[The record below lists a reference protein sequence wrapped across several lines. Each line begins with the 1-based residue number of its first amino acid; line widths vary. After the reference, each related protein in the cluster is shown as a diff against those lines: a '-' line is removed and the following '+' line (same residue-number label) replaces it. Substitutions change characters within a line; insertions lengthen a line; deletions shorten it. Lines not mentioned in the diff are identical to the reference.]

1 MLREDIQSLG
11 LALKHDSRMAVNNPS
26 TMTAIEQYPAITTER
41 ALGKSHNEPGIQEPR
56 INEHS
61 TVNLCLLPGLAFR
74 VC

>member
-1 MLREDIQSLG
+1 
-11 LALKHDSRMAVNNPS
+11 
-26 TMTAIEQYPAITTER
+26 MTAIEQYPAITTER